1 MPTGPGSRPT
11 FSCSHPGSSRKIQL
25 KESGGKSAHCFL
37 HERADPCLV
46 GGGQLLQREGGRPH
60 VTLVKGRLVA
70 EAERC
75 VPRLELLRVLE
86 EADDVAV
93 LGIRR
98 HPVPESRR
106 ELWCA
111 CLDQGMEP

>member
-1 MPTGPGSRPT
+1 MPIGQKDAIGLLTELA
-11 FSCSHPGSSRKIQL
+11 K
-25 KESGGKSAHCFL
+25 KESSAHSFL

-60 VTLVKGRLVA
+60 LAFVKRRLVA

-86 EADDVAV
+86 EADDLAV
-93 LGIRR
+93 LGIRG
-98 HPVPESRR
+98 HTVPEFRR
-106 ELWCA
+106 EPWCA
-111 CLDQGMEP
+111 GFDEGMEPLTHVASR